1 MRHVTRGRYRL
12 FAIAGAFFLFLS
24 APAAADFDDGLS
36 AFLDND
42 YRRAREIWLDLA
54 ALGDAQSQFGLG
66 MIFEGGRGVPPDAEK
81 AAQYYLKAADQGM
94 SEAQLSL
101 GSLFEHGRC
110 AARDPERAAA
120 LYRSAAQQGNAQAQY
135 NLAVLY
141 LGGEGIA
148 PNRERGIAW
157 LRLSA
162 RQRYGRALQ
171 RLEMLDVAVDGS
183 VDILTD
189 EPEPMAPSSE
199 GETEAQAMAPE
210 NTDGAEAAAAT
221 PAADPGDAEQLQILI
236 EDNQFGVPLAAL
248 EEVAPESSAPES
260 ATPRETDF
268 SVLLATFDREDAA
281 AGWEVLKTRYPALLE
296 KLRPKYSA
304 VKLGDGD
311 TILWRLEAT
320 AVTSENAAVALCE
333 ALRREGEY
341 CFPLHSGEAPK
352 N

>member
-12 FAIAGAFFLFLS
+12 FAIAGAFFLCLA

-66 MIFEGGRGVPPDAEK
+66 MIFEGGRGLSPDAE
-81 AAQYYLKAADQGM
+81 KAADQGM

-101 GSLFEHGRC
+101 GSLFEHGQGV
-110 AARDPERAAA
+110 ARDPERAAA

-162 RQRYGRALQ
+162 RQRFGRALQ

-189 EPEPMAPSSE
+189 EPEPIAPSSE
-199 GETEAQAMAPE
+199 GKTEAQAMAPE

-236 EDNQFGVPLAAL
+236 EGNQFEVPFAAL
-248 EEVAPESSAPES
+248 EEVAPE
-260 ATPRETDF
+260 RE
-268 SVLLATFDREDAA
+268 R
-281 AGWEVLKTRYPALLE
+281 AGERDPA
-296 KLRPKYSA
+296 
-304 VKLGDGD
+304 
-311 TILWRLEAT
+311 
-320 AVTSENAAVALCE
+320 
-333 ALRREGEY
+333 
-341 CFPLHSGEAPK
+341 
-352 N
+352 

>member
-12 FAIAGAFFLFLS
+12 FAIAGAFFLCLA
-24 APAAADFDDGLS
+24 APAAADSDDGLS

-94 SEAQLSL
+94 SE
-101 GSLFEHGRC
+101 
-110 AARDPERAAA
+110 ARDPERAAA

-199 GETEAQAMAPE
+199 GETEA
-210 NTDGAEAAAAT
+210 
-221 PAADPGDAEQLQILI
+221 
-236 EDNQFGVPLAAL
+236 
-248 EEVAPESSAPES
+248 
-260 ATPRETDF
+260 
-268 SVLLATFDREDAA
+268 
-281 AGWEVLKTRYPALLE
+281 
-296 KLRPKYSA
+296 
-304 VKLGDGD
+304 
-311 TILWRLEAT
+311 
-320 AVTSENAAVALCE
+320 
-333 ALRREGEY
+333 
-341 CFPLHSGEAPK
+341 
-352 N
+352 